1 MKDLIPLF
9 TTIVAVAGTLG
20 GVFINNINTKRR
32 DTNKFKREI
41 LEEIYKTAN
50 EIYYVLLKD
59 DVEFSRGYHLIP
71 ALMNKKDEES
81 SDAANA
87 MRKNLYEIQSKLKDD
102 FVQLEAKFDMLV
114 SFYFKELIL
123 SSHDFI
129 LECQCFLEE
138 RLEESTPNEWD
149 LSSEREIP
157 VRANRK
163 DILNKKNVFLANVK
177 AEVEKNV
184 KLK

>member
-1 MKDLIPLF
+1 MKDLIPLL

-32 DTNKFKREI
+32 DMNKFKREI
-41 LEEIYKTAN
+41 LEEIFKTAN

-59 DVEFSRGYHLIP
+59 DVVFRRGYFLIP
-71 ALMNKKDEES
+71 ILTNKKDEKSLDE
-81 SDAANA
+81 AGAL
-87 MRKNLYEIQSKLKDD
+87 RKNLYEIQSKLKDD

-114 SFYFKELIL
+114 SFYFKELVL

-129 LECQCFLEE
+129 LECQYFLEE
-138 RLEESTPNEWD
+138 RYEESTPGGF
-149 LSSEREIP
+149 EREIP
-157 VRANRK
+157 VRVNRK
-163 DILNKKNVFLANVK
+163 DLLNKKNVFLANVK

-184 KLK
+184 KGK

>member
-1 MKDLIPLF
+1 MKDLIPLL

-32 DTNKFKREI
+32 DMNKFKREM
-41 LEEIYKTAN
+41 LEEIFKTAN

-59 DVEFSRGYHLIP
+59 DVEFRRGYILISL
-71 ALMNKKDEES
+71 LMDKKDEES
-81 SDAANA
+81 SDEASAI
-87 MRKNLYEIQSKLKDD
+87 RKNLYEIQSKLKDD

-114 SFYFKELIL
+114 SFYFKELVL

-129 LECQCFLEE
+129 LECQCFMDERYEE
-138 RLEESTPNEWD
+138 ITPDGWGFDRES
-149 LSSEREIP
+149 P
-157 VRANRK
+157 VRVNRK
-163 DILNKKNVFLANVK
+163 DLLNKKNVFLANVK

-184 KLK
+184 KG